1 MIASYLVSGVWCLA
15 SVLVTPAEY
24 IVGMEPTTLVH
35 STKTANLMAM
45 SNYELE
51 RWFDAFGFT
60 VEVVA
65 RCGDPM
71 CPDCTTVEPAQAA

>member
-1 MIASYLVSGVWCLA
+1 
-15 SVLVTPAEY
+15 
-24 IVGMEPTTLVH
+24 MEPITLVH
-35 STKTANLMAM
+35 STKTTNLMAM

-65 RCGDPM
+65 RCGDPT
-71 CPDCTTVEPAQAA
+71 CPDCIAVEPAQAA